1 MRIAVGVHGRSPCR
15 QRRGAHAAKMAA
27 DTEER
32 ERRHVDERLIE
43 ELAPHGRLRAGLNM
57 SNFLLV
63 TGGTAG
69 GEPEGVS
76 PDIARAVADALG
88 VPLELVPFDGPGD
101 VADAAGSD
109 VWDIANIAAEPER
122 AKHIDFSPAYCEI
135 QATCLLPAG
144 SPYGSFA
151 ELDEPGIRIAVKA
164 RSAYDLWL
172 TEHLR
177 HATLVREPSIDD
189 SYERFVADGLEAL
202 AGLRPKLVDQ
212 HATLPGSVL
221 LDESFTAVQQ
231 SIGCRAG
238 RPAAAAFL
246 RAFVERAI
254 ASGTVRSLIE
264 KHGVEGRLSV
274 PEATAPY

>member
-1 MRIAVGVHGRSPCR
+1 
-15 QRRGAHAAKMAA
+15 
-27 DTEER
+27 
-32 ERRHVDERLIE
+32 VDERLIE

-63 TGGTAG
+63 TGEAAG

-76 PDIARAVADALG
+76 PDMARAIADELG

-101 VADAAGSD
+101 VADAATSD
-109 VWDIANIAAEPER
+109 VWDIANIAADPER
-122 AKHIDFSPAYCEI
+122 AKHISFSPAYCEI

-144 SPYGSFA
+144 SPHGSFA
-151 ELDEPGIRIAVKA
+151 ELDAPGTRIAVKA

-189 SYERFVADGLEAL
+189 SYRRFVDDGLEAL

-212 HATLPGSVL
+212 QSSLPGSVL
-221 LDESFTAVQQ
+221 LEESFTAVRQ
-231 SIGCRAG
+231 SIGCRAR
-238 RPAAAAFL
+238 RPAAATFL
-246 RAFVERAI
+246 RAFVERSI
-254 ASGTVRSLIE
+254 ASGAVHASIVR
-264 KHGVEGRLSV
+264 HGVEGRLSV
-274 PEATAPY
+274 PDVRAAD